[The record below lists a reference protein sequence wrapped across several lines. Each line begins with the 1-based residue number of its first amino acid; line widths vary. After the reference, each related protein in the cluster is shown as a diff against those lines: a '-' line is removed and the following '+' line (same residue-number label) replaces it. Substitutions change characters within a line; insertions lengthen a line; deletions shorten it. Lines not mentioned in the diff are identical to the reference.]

1 MIKKIPLDTRSFKFY
16 NANPKDRRSGDCV
29 LRAISTATDKS
40 WDEVLDDLV
49 KYAHKHKEM
58 PDDPKCY
65 SKYLEDLGFTK
76 MKQPRKSDN
85 TKYTGVDFCTYLS
98 TNYTHGERI
107 VAHIGGHH
115 IVAIV
120 PTYEGDGINDRYKIL
135 DIWNSTAGCIGN
147 YWILKG

>member
-1 MIKKIPLDTRSFKFY
+1 MAIRKIPTDTSSFKFY
-16 NANPKDRRSGDCV
+16 NANPKNNRSSDCV
-29 LRAISTATDKS
+29 LRSIVTATGKT

-49 KYAHKHKEM
+49 ILAHKYKVMVDE
-58 PDDPKCY
+58 PKCY
-65 SKYLEDLGFTK
+65 EKYLESLGFVK

-85 TKYTGVDFCTYLS
+85 TKYTGAEFCNWLS
-98 TNYTHGERI
+98 VNYTNGEKI

-135 DIWNSTAGCIGN
+135 DTWNSSNGCIGK
-147 YWILKG
+147 YWIKR